1 MSLLTKLNRDLE
13 TPFKIKFSKEVLETS
28 NKTILDKFKISF
40 NYSYCDNL
48 EVLNDNKLIVR
59 NEFIR
64 IKPDLNWNL
73 WTGVGYAELRIIDI
87 DENKT
92 KRVEYLIDF
101 TRISVSSIIFIF
113 FIVFILV
120 SSLSSNELL
129 DFLKII
135 FFGII
140 PLLMIAHIFLFLRHR
155 TMFFRTLKTP
165 IENFGNYN
173 WKEIFEK
180 KTNHELIEIS
190 KGKRHLPEEVIGLA
204 IRELEKRKTE
214 IQ

>member
-1 MSLLTKLNRDLE
+1 LE

>member
-1 MSLLTKLNRDLE
+1 LSLLTKLNRDLE

>member
-1 MSLLTKLNRDLE
+1 ME
-13 TPFKIKFSKEVLETS
+13 TPFKIRFSKEVLETS
-28 NKTILDKFKISF
+28 DKTILDKFKISF
-40 NYSYCDNL
+40 NNSYCDNI
-48 EVLNDNKLIVR
+48 EVLNNKLIVR
-59 NEFIR
+59 NEFVR
-64 IKPDLNWNL
+64 FKPDLNWNL
-73 WTGVGYAELRIIDI
+73 WTGVGYAELTIIDSE
-87 DENKT
+87 ENKT
-92 KRVEYLIDF
+92 KIVEYVIDY
-101 TRISVSSIIFIF
+101 TRISISSIISIF
-113 FIVFILV
+113 FIVLILV

-204 IRELEKRKTE
+204 IRELEKRKIE